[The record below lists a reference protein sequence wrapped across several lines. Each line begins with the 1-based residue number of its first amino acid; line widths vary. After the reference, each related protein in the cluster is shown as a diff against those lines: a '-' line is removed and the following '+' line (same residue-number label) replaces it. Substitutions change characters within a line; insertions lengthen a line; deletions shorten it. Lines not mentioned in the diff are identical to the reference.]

1 MKTKN
6 YVWILFL
13 GFGLLSACY
22 VTESSTRNVDDQE
35 PAYRELADLIRKQP
49 GVDVRGQSPNYDIT
63 IRGKG
68 TFITSHQPIYV
79 VDGLILGDRY
89 ADIVNSINI
98 VDVDHIRVIK
108 GADASA
114 YGSRGAN
121 GVIEI
126 HLRKG

>member
-1 MKTKN
+1 MHIRN
-6 YVWILFL
+6 YLCIMIL
-13 GFGLLSACY
+13 GIGLLSACY
-22 VTESSTRNVDDQE
+22 VTESATGSADGQQ

-63 IRGKG
+63 IRSKG

-89 ADIVNSINI
+89 ADVVNSINI
-98 VDVDHIRVIK
+98 VDVDYIRVIK

-114 YGSRGAN
+114 YGSRGGN

>member
-1 MKTKN
+1 MQIRN
-6 YVWILFL
+6 YFLIL
-13 GFGLLSACY
+13 LLALFSACY
-22 VTESSTRNVDDQE
+22 VTDSATRSADGQE

-49 GVDVRGQSPNYDIT
+49 GVDVRGRSPNYDIT
-63 IRGKG
+63 IRSNG

-79 VDGLILGDRY
+79 VDGLVLGNSY
-89 ADIVNSINI
+89 ADVANSINI
-98 VDVDHIRVIK
+98 VDVEDIRVIK

-126 HLRKG
+126 ILKKG